1 MIIPDVNVLVSAFN
15 AGAPDHLAMRCYLE
29 SLVNGAEVVGV
40 SDAILV
46 GTVRVLTHPNVF
58 SPPATVDQALAAVDG
73 LVAHP
78 RVRVIRTAL
87 DQWRITADL
96 IAAVKA
102 RGNLSSA
109 AGHAA
114 HAIANGATFVTKD
127 RDFTRFPGLR
137 TTVPVVG

>member
-1 MIIPDVNVLVSAFN
+1 MIIPDVNVLVSAFH
-15 AGAPDHLAMRCYLE
+15 AGAPDHPAMKSYLE
-29 SLVNGAEVVGV
+29 SLVNGAELVGV

-46 GTVRVLTHPNVF
+46 GTVRVLTHPKVF
-58 SPPATVDQALAAVDG
+58 TPPATVDQALAAVNG

-78 RVRVIRTAL
+78 RVRVVRTAP

-96 IAAVKA
+96 IDSVQA
-102 RGNLSSA
+102 RGNLASD

-114 HAIANGATFVTKD
+114 HAIGNGATFMTKD

-137 TTVPVVG
+137 TAAPDVG